1 MDHKKHEPGPSG
13 GYVLG
18 DGPVPIRLSRDSF
31 LQFDQWMDQ
40 QLAALVAKWVH
51 AAAPIA
57 SRPRPPFRRRR
68 LRRRK
73 PR

>member
-1 MDHKKHEPGPSG
+1 MDHKKHDIAQSV

-18 DGPVPIRLSRDSF
+18 DGPVPIRLSRDS
-31 LQFDQWMDQ
+31 LRQFDQWMDQ
-40 QLAALVAKWVH
+40 QLAALVAKWAH
-51 AAAPIA
+51 AAAPNA
-57 SRPRPPFRRRR
+57 SRPRPTFRRRR